1 MLKINR
7 LTIFKEEF
15 IGVLY
20 SLFVKKEALNEE
32 DVTNDALTTYIE
44 DKARNGG
51 GTVRKSKFTS
61 WLNSFKNDQGSK
73 ADYDQ
78 KLKNFFKLEV
88 LKVIQ
93 LIKSNDRFNDA
104 DYTYIL
110 ALENEQQVPLMEGTS
125 TLKNMTKGD
134 QLTQKE
140 RAKLVSLPGTVP
152 AEQVTPTRPAPP
164 PPPDQKTL
172 AKKRVDAER
181 KEAAATPVTAVATEG
196 AGVDAAA
203 AAAVGTPRKP
213 TGVDSPRSV
222 TAMTPEKNR
231 ELSNEFN
238 ELQRQKAILEGKKET
253 AIKNGTWDN
262 PSRISNWNA
271 QMGAINNRMNQIQAI
286 YYFEGDDEF
295 DEVDVGE
302 ERDGEAKGEE
312 GAGMGSGSGSGS
324 GTGFEDLRISAAAA
338 AAGADT
344 SSVSAPPDDTGTSSI
359 EPSGPSDPTPTGPT
373 TESTVDG
380 GGGPTTESTVNSGG
394 GGGDGDPPGQDP
406 VVGDKR
412 PADEAMLTEQPV
424 EKIPKVISPQLSDL
438 ISLNKFPFRII
449 HDAAIEK
456 LLLTVNFNAFMKFVR
471 DHHPDLIRTTAV
483 LSFEKEQLL
492 RNSRSLIDYWGT
504 KIAITELKYNST
516 SNQLRDLSDEYQEI
530 LMCVM
535 GFVLSAAVTPMM
547 GMRGGAQSMADIES
561 EVDKIQS
568 VRSNSITTP
577 AAAAATT
584 NRNMSGPDVDNYTYR
599 QKRIIR
605 L

>member
-15 IGVLY
+15 IGVLF
-20 SLFVKKEALNEE
+20 SLYVKKEALNEE
-32 DVTNDALTTYIE
+32 DVTNDALTAYIE
-44 DKARNGG
+44 DKAKNGG
-51 GTVRKSKFTS
+51 GTVRKSKFNA
-61 WLNSFKNDQGSK
+61 WLNSFKNSQGNK
-73 ADYDQ
+73 ADYDE
-78 KLKNFFKLEV
+78 KLKKFFKAEV
-88 LKVIQ
+88 LKTIQ
-93 LIKSNDRFNDA
+93 SIKSSDRYNES

-125 TLKNMTKGD
+125 TLKNMAKGD

-164 PPPDQKTL
+164 PPPNQKTL
-172 AKKRVDAER
+172 AEAKVDAER
-181 KEAAATPVTAVATEG
+181 KEAAPTPVTADATKG

-203 AAAVGTPRKP
+203 ASVAGPLTPGLPASAVDTPTSVAISFPFTRAGLNERLAQLEEKRDELKSIITTPFPDFGSPQRIANKKSAA
-213 TGVDSPRSV
+213 
-222 TAMTPEKNR
+222 
-231 ELSNEFN
+231 
-238 ELQRQKAILEGKKET
+238 GKKLNEVNDEIFKINRQLAIIASNVAESET
-253 AIKNGTWDN
+253 
-262 PSRISNWNA
+262 
-271 QMGAINNRMNQIQAI
+271 
-286 YYFEGDDEF
+286 DDEDF
-295 DEVDVGE
+295 DEG
-302 ERDGEAKGEE
+302 DGEAKDEE
-312 GAGMGSGSGSGS
+312 GTSMGSGSGSGS
-324 GTGFEDLRISAAAA
+324 GSTGFDDLRISAAAA
-338 AAGADT
+338 AAGAP
-344 SSVSAPPDDTGTSSI
+344 APEPNTGTGLTG
-359 EPSGPSDPTPTGPT
+359 PSGPSNPTPTGPT
-373 TESTVDG
+373 TESTVD
-380 GGGPTTESTVNSGG
+380 SGG
-394 GGGDGDPPGQDP
+394 GDGDGDGDGDPPGQDP

-483 LSFEKEQLL
+483 LSFEKQKLL
-492 RNSRSLIDYWGT
+492 QDSRALVDYWGT
-504 KIAITELKYNST
+504 KIAITKLKYDST
-516 SNQLRDLSDEYQEI
+516 SSQLRDLSDEYQEI

-547 GMRGGAQSMADIES
+547 GVRGGAQSIPDIES
-561 EVDKIQS
+561 EVDKIQN
-568 VRSNSITTP
+568 VRSNFSSTP
-577 AAAAATT
+577 AAASTT
-584 NRNMSGPDVDNYTYR
+584 NSNLSGPDVDNYTYR